1 MREINRARNT
11 RKQTNYK
18 EVINQEYINFV
29 SEAYNITSKAALAA
43 FDALTEQPKMTVICP
58 IYNGEQHLYRNLY
71 MLQKQTLKQ
80 IQIIYIDDY
89 SSDNSRTILKELAD
103 LDKRITLIFNDHNM
117 GIFASKIKAF
127 GYIKAN
133 YTSLF
138 DMDDV
143 YVRADALEKMY
154 NDTLKYNS
162 DYMDYYSLKGTNGK
176 VQDIQN
182 YYPIYL
188 NYSLNTYENQILGS
202 HIIFWLRVI
211 SQKVAKKMI
220 ERLTEEER
228 QYFMI
233 TGEDPSLLA
242 VLKNVSNG
250 ARYIDEP
257 MIYRNYHSES
267 SSAISTKRFNNDKYR
282 TFAIKVAVG
291 NVNCALV
298 TYKYSLDYR
307 EAKDMTFGE
316 LWYILGRPYMDEIK
330 IINEFNSRYKHYIFC
345 LQFTNCKYVT
355 GYLKRQINIFCNV
368 VFNYSLRH
376 FEIIDYNN

>member
-1 MREINRARNT
+1 MKKYILSIILIYTLIKHNNSNNITNSNTSTTKDTENNPLDSIKEHIVNSLVFAHGILNEESQEHLKQRIRSIKAQEEMQLRIQAMREINRARNT
-11 RKQTNYK
+11 RKQTDYK

-162 DYMDYYSLKGTNGK
+162 DYMDYYSLKGINGK

-220 ERLTEEER
+220 ERL
-228 QYFMI
+228 
-233 TGEDPSLLA
+233 
-242 VLKNVSNG
+242 
-250 ARYIDEP
+250 
-257 MIYRNYHSES
+257 
-267 SSAISTKRFNNDKYR
+267 
-282 TFAIKVAVG
+282 
-291 NVNCALV
+291 
-298 TYKYSLDYR
+298 
-307 EAKDMTFGE
+307 
-316 LWYILGRPYMDEIK
+316 
-330 IINEFNSRYKHYIFC
+330 
-345 LQFTNCKYVT
+345 
-355 GYLKRQINIFCNV
+355 
-368 VFNYSLRH
+368 
-376 FEIIDYNN
+376 